1 MAPPAGGEGVARGA
15 SKDMNGREFGQTLA
29 AAVTVVAL
37 VGALWVGGGAAQE
50 SPFRVE
56 GRVLWI
62 SAETMVVA
70 PYGLAIAPSGTSGIS
85 VDLSHVSQDEYMR
98 LATGD
103 SVLVTG
109 TVTEARDR
117 VTATTVRRTRF

>member
-1 MAPPAGGEGVARGA
+1 
-15 SKDMNGREFGQTLA
+15 MNGREFGQKLA
-29 AAVTVVAL
+29 AAVTVAAL
-37 VGALWVGGGAAQE
+37 VGAVWVGGGAAQE

-62 SAETMVVA
+62 SGETMVVA
-70 PYGLAIAPSGTSGIS
+70 PYGLAIAPSGTSGIN
-85 VDLSHVSQDEYMR
+85 VDLSQVSQDEYMR

-109 TVTEARDR
+109 TVPGARDR
-117 VTATTVRRTRF
+117 VLATSVHRTRS

>member
-1 MAPPAGGEGVARGA
+1 
-15 SKDMNGREFGQTLA
+15 MNGREFGQKLA
-29 AAVTVVAL
+29 AAVTVASL

-56 GRVLWI
+56 GRVRRI
-62 SAETMVVA
+62 SGETMVVA
-70 PYGLAIAPSGTSGIS
+70 PDGLAIAPSGTSGIN
-85 VDLSHVSQDEYMR
+85 VDLSQVSQDEYMR

-109 TVTEARDR
+109 TVPGARDR
-117 VTATTVRRTRF
+117 VLATSVHRTRS

>member
-1 MAPPAGGEGVARGA
+1 
-15 SKDMNGREFGQTLA
+15 MNGREFGQTLA
-29 AAVTVVAL
+29 AAVTVAAL

-70 PYGLAIAPSGTSGIS
+70 PYGLAIAPSGTSGVN

-98 LATGD
+98 LETGD

-117 VTATTVRRTRF
+117 VIATTVRRTRS